1 MAVELDPVLAE
12 VLACPAPDH
21 GALRAGTPQ
30 DPDADVL
37 ACTVCGRMYP
47 VVDGIPV
54 MLLDEAVLPG
64 DGAAGR
70 ATENGE
76 LPT

>member
-1 MAVELDPVLAE
+1 MELDPVLAE

-37 ACTVCGRMYP
+37 TCTVCGRMYP

-54 MLLDEAVLPG
+54 MLLDEAVFP
-64 DGAAGR
+64 DAGAAGR
-70 ATENGE
+70 AAEDGE